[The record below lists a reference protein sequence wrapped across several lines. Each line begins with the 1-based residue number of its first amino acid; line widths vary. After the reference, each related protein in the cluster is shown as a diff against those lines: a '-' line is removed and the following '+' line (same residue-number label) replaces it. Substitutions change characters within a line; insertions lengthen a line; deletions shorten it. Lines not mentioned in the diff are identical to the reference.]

1 MLEDCML
8 VEIHCSSTRGGGGGG
23 GSCMDA
29 DCFLS
34 LELLFGEAQLFI
46 MSFTV
51 DPRLSGPQLSSTS
64 NGYSLLFGAH

>member
-1 MLEDCML
+1 MLKDCML
-8 VEIHCSSTRGGGGGG
+8 VEIHRSSTGGGGGGGG
-23 GSCMDA
+23 GSCMD
-29 DCFLS
+29 S
-34 LELLFGEAQLFI
+34 LELLLGEAQLFI